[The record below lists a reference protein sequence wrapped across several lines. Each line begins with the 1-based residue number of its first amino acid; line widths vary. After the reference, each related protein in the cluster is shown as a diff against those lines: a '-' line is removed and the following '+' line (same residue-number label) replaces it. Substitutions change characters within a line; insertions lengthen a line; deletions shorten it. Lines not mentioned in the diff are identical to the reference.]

1 MLLIDTHC
9 HIEPLENKI
18 IDKLKEATEH
28 QVGILIISYCEIEEI
43 KKYFLLKKKI
53 DGIYYSK
60 IKIYDNMTEYH
71 LIWHED
77 VGNYMY
83 CINQEKKC
91 LEKLEQELSVITE
104 KLNNMLKD
112 K

>member
-1 MLLIDTHC
+1 MCIEYVKYINEDEKNRVEYLWKNFDYYDGNDLIVK
-9 HIEPLENKI
+9 IFSEEYGMKILE
-18 IDKLKEATEH
+18 
-28 QVGILIISYCEIEEI
+28 
-43 KKYFLLKKKI
+43 KI

>member
-1 MLLIDTHC
+1 MNIEC
-9 HIEPLENKI
+9 IKHINKDENNRVEYLWKNFDYYDGNDFI
-18 IDKLKEATEH
+18 AQIFSDEFGMKVDE
-28 QVGILIISYCEIEEI
+28 
-43 KKYFLLKKKI
+43 KI
-53 DGIYYSK
+53 DGIYYGI
-60 IKIYDNMTEYH
+60 IKLRGNMAEYH